1 MHSYLGAC
9 LSNEYEESLADY
21 LSLFDA
27 PTKGKL
33 WLKIYF
39 LDTGTSF
46 SQFFS
51 LYHGANVSLQT
62 LYSGD
67 SQILILDSNQS

>member
-1 MHSYLGAC
+1 MI
-9 LSNEYEESLADY
+9 ED
-21 LSLFDA
+21 LFSV
-27 PTKGKL
+27 
-33 WLKIYF
+33 

-46 SQFFS
+46 SQYFS
-51 LYHGANVSLQT
+51 LSNGANVSLQR